1 MDREDALKTLAFF
14 SEKTPEVKI
23 QALLDSLFPKQ
34 RRFVIDPAK
43 RKSALCSRRAGKT
56 QGFSVSGTISLLDT
70 VQGDV
75 AYIGLTKGA
84 AKRLM
89 FRPLQAL
96 NKNFNLGFE
105 FNRADLTATAP
116 NGNTYFLFGA
126 DTEDDIERIRG
137 LKLKKVQ
144 VDEAAS
150 FRRFLRYAI
159 QEVIEPSLIDTDGV
173 LELGGTP
180 SANPIENFF
189 HAVTTGIEA
198 GYSNH
203 SWTILDN
210 PFIPHAGKWLDDY
223 LARKKWTRDHPIFM
237 REWLGLWTMD
247 GDTLVYKYR
256 RERQHYEELPANKL
270 SYVMGCDLG
279 FDDAFAITVIGFAED
294 LRICFVVDQ
303 FKKSEL
309 LPSQMAEEIQ
319 KRRDLWQP
327 VAIVAD
333 HGGLGKAI
341 CKEFQERYHIPLK
354 PAEKAQK
361 RAYINLCN
369 GDLISGQ
376 VKIKDKTPLANE
388 MCVLQWDAERPEK
401 EDERTP
407 NDLCDS
413 FLYAWREAK
422 HFLGEERAP
431 LPKAGTPEHWNR
443 VAKELEEK
451 DIEEFHNQSSKAW
464 WETS

>member
-1 MDREDALKTLAFF
+1 MQREEAEKTLAYFLA
-14 SEKTPEVKI
+14 SSPHAKRA
-23 QALLDSLFPKQ
+23 ALIESLFPKQ
-34 RRFVIDPAK
+34 RAFVLDKAK

-56 QGFSVSGTISLLDT
+56 QGFSVSGSLSLIDN

-89 FRPLQAL
+89 FRPLQKL
-96 NKNFNLGFE
+96 SKDYGLGFE

-150 FRRFLRYAI
+150 FRRHLRYAI
-159 QEVIEPSLIDTDGV
+159 QEVIEPALIDTDGV

-189 HAVTTGIEA
+189 HAVTTGIEP

-210 PFIPHAGKWLDDY
+210 PFIPHAKRWLEDY
-223 LARKKWTRDHPIFM
+223 LKRKGWTKEHPIFL
-237 REWLGLWTMD
+237 REWAGVWTMD
-247 GDTLVYKYR
+247 NDTLVYKYR
-256 RERQHYEELPANKL
+256 KERQHFDSLPDVKF
-270 SYVMGCDLG
+270 SHVMGCDLG
-279 FDDAFAITVIGFAED
+279 FDDAFAITVLAFSED
-294 LRICFVVDQ
+294 LRICFVVEQ
-303 FKKSEL
+303 FKKAEL

-319 KRRDLWQP
+319 KRRERYQP
-327 VAIVAD
+327 IAIVAD

-341 CKEFQERYHIPLK
+341 CKEFQDRYHIPLK

-361 RAYINLCN
+361 RAYIELCN
-369 GDLISGQ
+369 GDLLSGA
-376 VKIKDKTPLANE
+376 VKIKDGTPLANE
-388 MCVLQWDAERPEK
+388 MRTLQWDVDRPEK

-422 HFLGEERAP
+422 HFLGEEKAP
-431 LPKAGTPEHWNR
+431 LPKPGTPEAANR
-443 VAKELEEK
+443 EAEKMLEKELEAFQE
-451 DIEEFHNQSSKAW
+451 QSQKAW
-464 WETS
+464 WETM

>member
-1 MDREDALKTLAFF
+1 MDREEAKSTIAYYLAN
-14 SEKTPEVKI
+14 SI
-23 QALLDSLFPKQ
+23 QAKRLALISSLFSKQ
-34 RRFVIDPAK
+34 RAFVLDQSK

-56 QGFSVSGTISLLDT
+56 QGFSVSGSLSLIDS

-89 FRPLQAL
+89 FRPLQKL
-96 NKNFNLGFE
+96 SKDFQLGFE

-150 FRRFLRYAI
+150 FRRHLRYAI
-159 QEVIEPSLIDTDGV
+159 QEVIEPALIDTDGV

-180 SANPIENFF
+180 SANPTENFF
-189 HAVTTGIEA
+189 HAVTTGLEA

-210 PFIPHAGKWLDDY
+210 PFIPHAGRWLDDY
-223 LARKKWTRDHPIFM
+223 LERKGWTKEHPIFM
-237 REWLGLWTMD
+237 REWLGIWTMD

-256 RERQHYEELPANKL
+256 REKQHFEDLPHNKL
-270 SYVMGCDLG
+270 MYVMGCDLG
-279 FDDAFAITVIGFAED
+279 FDDAFAITVIGFSDD
-294 LRICFVVDQ
+294 LRTCFVVDQ

-309 LPSQMAEEIQ
+309 LPAQMAEEIQ
-319 KRRDLWQP
+319 KRRERFEP
-327 VAIVAD
+327 VSIVAD

-341 CKEFQERYHIPLK
+341 CKEFQERYGIPLK
-354 PAEKAQK
+354 AAEKAQK
-361 RAYINLCN
+361 RAYIELCN
-369 GDLISGQ
+369 GDLLSGA
-376 VKIKDKTPLANE
+376 VRIRDNTPLANE
-388 MCVLQWDAERPEK
+388 MRVLQWDADRPEK

-422 HFLGEERAP
+422 HFLGEEKPP
-431 LPKAGTPEHWNR
+431 LPKPGTPEAFNR
-443 VAKELEEK
+443 EAQDMLERELEEFRQPK
-451 DIEEFHNQSSKAW
+451 EAW
-464 WETS
+464 WESM